1 MEELTYWQN
10 KFKIEVSNHIRLN
23 LISYSPSFLLRTGCT
38 AERFFRIDRAQEH
51 LHYVTDIAMDTI
63 FLLDPDGSTPTAT
76 ATGGQL
82 PTPDTETAAAG
93 ALPNAQH
100 HLYHATS
107 SGSSDNLDSRA
118 GTPSSPGAAGRQKN
132 FFQRGGGGS
141 VVSLSP
147 LPGDG
152 ARKCSATSDSSQGS
166 PGSDAAEYMR
176 NGARTMAEPSAVNF
190 KR

>member
-1 MEELTYWQN
+1 MY
-10 KFKIEVSNHIRLN
+10 KICSRHIH
-23 LISYSPSFLLRTGCT
+23 IPGCT

-51 LHYVTDIAMDTI
+51 LHYVTDIALDTI
-63 FLLDPDGSTPTAT
+63 YLLDPDAGAPSA
-76 ATGGQL
+76 AGVGQ
-82 PTPDTETAAAG
+82 PQTPDTETAGVTAG
-93 ALPNAQH
+93 AGAAAPH

-132 FFQRGGGGS
+132 FFQRGSSCGGGGGGGGGS
-141 VVSLSP
+141 GSVASLSP

-166 PGSDAAEYMR
+166 PGSEAAEYLR
-176 NGARTMAEPSAVNF
+176 NGARTMPEPSVNF